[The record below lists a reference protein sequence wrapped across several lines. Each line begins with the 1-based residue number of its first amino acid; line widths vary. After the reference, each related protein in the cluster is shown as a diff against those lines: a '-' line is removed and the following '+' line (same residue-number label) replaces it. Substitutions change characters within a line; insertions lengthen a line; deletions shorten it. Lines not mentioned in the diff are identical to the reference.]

1 MDPSLVLD
9 QTLQDVSNLPAEFRY
24 FLEEIGAADGE
35 AMELRKKYQQKEAL
49 LHKYIKQNGSLKV
62 NPREGEL
69 TEEVGELMA
78 QVQAI
83 QEQKCKR
90 ANTILFLV
98 SRHLARLEKNISI
111 LEEDGLLAPA
121 ENGVDSGTD
130 YSRESSVFATE
141 RKRKAPADEYGPR
154 RKKHGRSLSST
165 QRERQKSNRGSGT
178 VPAGGGA
185 GAGAGAGAAGG
196 ASALTTD
203 DSQDLKSPGSTERDG
218 TLDLQNYQEELF
230 SSMND
235 NENEDQ
241 NLYCFCQR
249 VSFGEMVACDGPN
262 CKYEW
267 FHYECVNLKEPPKG
281 TWYCPDCQQEMAKKN
296 KKKK

>member
-24 FLEEIGAADGE
+24 SLEEIAAADE
-35 AMELRKKYQQKEAL
+35 ECLDLKKKYQQKEVL

-62 NPREGEL
+62 NPKEEEL
-69 TEEVGELMA
+69 TAEIHELMERIKE
-78 QVQAI
+78 I
-83 QEQKCKR
+83 QEEKCKR

-98 SRHLARLEKNISI
+98 SRHLAKLEKNTSI

-121 ENGVDSGTD
+121 EEEMDSGTD
-130 YSRESSVFATE
+130 YSRESSVFGSGLLE
-141 RKRKAPADEYGPR
+141 RKRKAPMDENGGA
-154 RKKHGRSLSST
+154 RKKKQGRSMSST
-165 QRERQKSNRGSGT
+165 QRERKKSNRGSS
-178 VPAGGGA
+178 AAA
-185 GAGAGAGAAGG
+185 GATPA
-196 ASALTTD
+196 D
-203 DSQDLKSPGSTERDG
+203 DAQDVKSPGSTERDG

-230 SSMND
+230 SSMNE

>member
-24 FLEEIGAADGE
+24 FLEEIGAADE
-35 AMELRKKYQQKEAL
+35 KVTDLRKKFQQKEVL
-49 LHKYIKQNGSLKV
+49 LHKFIKQNGSLKV
-62 NPREGEL
+62 NPREEEL
-69 TEEVGELMA
+69 TGEIRELME
-78 QVQAI
+78 QVETI
-83 QEQKCKR
+83 QEEKCKR

-98 SRHLARLEKNISI
+98 SRHLAKLEKNIAM

-121 ENGVDSGTD
+121 EDGVESGTD
-130 YSRESSVFATE
+130 YSRESSEFPSD
-141 RKRKAPADEYGPR
+141 RKRKATTDEYGT
-154 RKKHGRSLSST
+154 RKKKQGRSLSST
-165 QRERQKSNRGSGT
+165 QRERQRSHRGSSAAA
-178 VPAGGGA
+178 AGSGA
-185 GAGAGAGAAGG
+185 GTGTGSVIAAGAE
-196 ASALTTD
+196 
-203 DSQDLKSPGSTERDG
+203 DSHDMQSPGSTERDG